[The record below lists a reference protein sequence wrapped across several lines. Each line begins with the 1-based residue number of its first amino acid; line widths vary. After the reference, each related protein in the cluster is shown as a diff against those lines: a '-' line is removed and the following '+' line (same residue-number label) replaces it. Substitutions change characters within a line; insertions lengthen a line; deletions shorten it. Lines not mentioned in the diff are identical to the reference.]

1 MAAGTMT
8 RESETKREESM
19 REPLN
24 DASMAL
30 FSLECELDAYSVVL
44 GALGRD
50 ESTDPE
56 DLRNTLISMSYW
68 MKNTSD
74 MASDEYERSWD
85 SILDARADAPK
96 SSALS

>member
-1 MAAGTMT
+1 
-8 RESETKREESM
+8 
-19 REPLN
+19 
-24 DASMAL
+24 
-30 FSLECELDAYSVVL
+30 
-44 GALGRD
+44 
-50 ESTDPE
+50 
-56 DLRNTLISMSYW
+56 MSYW